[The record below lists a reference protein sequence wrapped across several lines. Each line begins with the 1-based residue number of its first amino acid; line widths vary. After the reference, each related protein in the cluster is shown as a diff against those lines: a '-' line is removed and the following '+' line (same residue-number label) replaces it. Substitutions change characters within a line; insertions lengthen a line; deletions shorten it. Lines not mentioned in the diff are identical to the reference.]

1 MDKDLSPYSSPI
13 LGLAGGALTGW
24 GVSWIPALGDS
35 PLLLGSTGAAAG
47 IALFMLLSRR
57 RHQSVRTAMQ
67 NISRELDAVMVGAA
81 ETAHFVGDIKN
92 KIGHDVVSAKSIA
105 DSASRNASASG
116 KIAQHAQAAAAA
128 AAAVRDESAS
138 GKTEVDSS
146 LSIIEEAQREAA
158 KDKHVMTELKQKS
171 TRIRAIADVI
181 NEIAART
188 NLLALNAAI
197 EAARAG
203 EHGRGFSV
211 VAGEVR
217 QLAQRTK
224 EATEDIGTMVRE
236 ITEQAEYAASSMN
249 VLSTKV
255 SDAASKAH
263 KVRTVLESIESAAI
277 DSEKKISQI
286 ARAAN
291 VQVEGIT
298 GISESI
304 AAIHGSMT
312 ATDTRLPTVEASA
325 GRVAEKAELIF
336 NETAGLDIETAHDPI
351 RRAATKGAKEVAKLF
366 EHAIS
371 EGTISEAALFER
383 KYTPIP
389 NTDPPK
395 FHTAYDRFADKVL
408 PQVLEPILK
417 AHTEAVFA
425 FTVDTH
431 CYCPT
436 HNKKF
441 SKPLTGDYAAD
452 LIGNR
457 TKRIFNDATGRRCA
471 TNTHPFML
479 QTYKRDTGEI
489 LHDMSVPI
497 YVNGKHWGG
506 FRIGYRLADH

>member
-1 MDKDLSPYSSPI
+1 M
-13 LGLAGGALTGW
+13 GLFL
-24 GVSWIPALGDS
+24 
-35 PLLLGSTGAAAG
+35 
-47 IALFMLLSRR
+47 LLSRR
-57 RHQSVRTAMQ
+57 RYQSIQAAAK

-81 ETAHFVGDIKN
+81 ETAHFVGDIKK
-92 KIGHDVVSAKSIA
+92 KIGNDVVTAKSIA
-105 DSASRNASASG
+105 DAAAKNATSSG
-116 KIAQHAQAAAAA
+116 KIAHHAQKAAAAA
-128 AAAVRDESAS
+128 ADVRDQSAT
-138 GKTEVDSS
+138 GKTEVDGS
-146 LSIIEEAQREAA
+146 LSIIEDAQREAT
-158 KDKHVMTELKQKS
+158 KDMHVMSELKQKS

-236 ITEQAEYAASSMN
+236 ITEQAEHASASMG
-249 VLSTKV
+249 VLSAKV
-255 SDAASKAH
+255 SEAASKAN

-286 ARAAN
+286 ARAAT
-291 VQVEGIT
+291 VQVDGIT

-304 AAIHGSMT
+304 AAIHDSMT
-312 ATDTRLPTVEASA
+312 ATDSRLPTVETSA

-336 NETAGLDIETAHDPI
+336 NETVGLRIETAHDHI
-351 RRAATKGAKEVAKLF
+351 RTAATKGAKDIGKLF
-366 EHAIS
+366 EQSIADGAI
-371 EGTISEAALFER
+371 TEAALFKRE
-383 KYTPIP
+383 YTPIAD
-389 NTDPPK
+389 TDPPK
-395 FHTAYDRFADKVL
+395 FRTAYDRFADEVL
-408 PQVLEPILK
+408 PQVLEPVLR
-417 AHTEAVFA
+417 AHPEVVFA
-425 FTVDTH
+425 FAVDTH

-441 SKPLTGDYAAD
+441 SNPLTGDYAAD

-457 TKRIFNDATGRRCA
+457 TKRIFNDPTGQRCA
-471 TNTHPFML
+471 ANTQPFML

-506 FRIGYRLADH
+506 FRIGYRLNV